1 MKQLSYRR
9 AGRSRVGPN
18 EGISFH
24 SRYLSWVPFG
34 FPKFQK
40 GTDSKLGLDGWR
52 SLYGPW
58 TCLACPSSVR
68 TPVQKHARYS
78 LFRLRVHVLLVIAST
93 VQYRRELQ
101 SDLLVCPRDF
111 RSILPPSLG
120 PSPAAAQIRCP
131 WPPAK

>member
-58 TCLACPSSVR
+58 TCFACPS
-68 TPVQKHARYS
+68 VQKHARYS